1 MNTYRIEHQSDDE
14 TTVLGRTDA
23 PAAGQA
29 ELSARAMQL
38 IGEGARGELVL
49 VDEATG
55 EEVARRSLQPASD
68 PETASDSD
76 PTLRLLSPPFAK

>member
-1 MNTYRIEHQSDDE
+1 MNTYRIEHQSDDG

-49 VDEATG
+49 VDESTG
-55 EEVARRSLQPASD
+55 EEVARRSLQPASG
-68 PETASDSD
+68 PEPSSESEPSSDSD
-76 PTLRLLSPPFAK
+76 PA

>member
-1 MNTYRIEHQSDDE
+1 MNTYRIEHRDDE
-14 TTVLGRTDA
+14 GTTILGRTDA

-38 IGEGARGELVL
+38 IADGARGELVL

-55 EEVARRSLQPASD
+55 EEVARRSLQPD
-68 PETASDSD
+68 PGMDQNHLSSVPTA
-76 PTLRLLSPPFAK
+76 

>member
-1 MNTYRIEHQSDDE
+1 MNTYRIEHQHDE
-14 TTVLGRTDA
+14 GTTILGRTDA

-38 IGEGARGELVL
+38 IADGAHGELVL

-55 EEVARRSLQPASD
+55 EEVARRSLQPEPGTGRDHLS
-68 PETASDSD
+68 SV
-76 PTLRLLSPPFAK
+76 PTE